1 MEVAAYFDFAK
12 GLLEKKYPKEEA
24 ENLLFWIFEDTLL
37 IKKAHIRLFSKELS
51 ELEIT
56 QVNNIL
62 ERLLAGEPLQ
72 YIYGYAYFKDLVLAV
87 NNAVL
92 IPRPETEE
100 LVNWAEESLDAD
112 LSLNEVLDICTGS
125 GCIALSLKKQYP
137 NKKVNAIDVSE
148 KALEN
153 AQKNANQLQLNVTF
167 EMLDVL
173 DPLGQENL
181 VSHAAQVW
189 LCNPPYIT
197 EAEKQ
202 SMHENVL
209 EHEPHLALFVPD
221 NDPLLFYR
229 IVSNCFIKNKHAK
242 FLLFEMSEFQEES
255 LKVMLNGMNLKYSFK
270 KDLQSK
276 TRMLRLS
283 K

>member
-1 MEVAAYFDFAK
+1 MEVAVYFDFAK
-12 GLLEKKYPKEEA
+12 ELLEKKYPKQEA

-56 QVNNIL
+56 QVNNII
-62 ERLLAGEPLQ
+62 EKLLTGEPLQ
-72 YIYGYAYFKDLVLAV
+72 YIYGYAYFKDLVLKV

-100 LVNWAEESLDAD
+100 LVNWAEEVLNDDPSLT
-112 LSLNEVLDICTGS
+112 SILDICTGS

-137 NKKVNAIDVSE
+137 NKKISALDVSE
-148 KALEN
+148 RAIEI
-153 AQKNANQLQLNVTF
+153 AQKNANQLQLNVSF
-167 EMLDVL
+167 ELVDL
-173 DPLGQENL
+173 LEPLGQEKL
-181 VSHAAQVW
+181 ISHAAQAW
-189 LCNPPYIT
+189 ICNPPYIT

-202 SMHENVL
+202 SMHANVL
-209 EHEPHLALFVPD
+209 EHEPHIALFVPN

-229 IVSNCFIKNKHAK
+229 IVSNCFMKNEHAK
-242 FLLFEMSEFQEES
+242 YVFFEISEFQEES
-255 LKVMLNGMNLKYSFK
+255 LKVMLNDLNLKYSFK

>member
-12 GLLEKKYPKEEA
+12 GLLEKKYPREEA

-37 IKKAHIRLFSKELS
+37 IKKAHIRLFSKELG

-87 NNAVL
+87 SNAVL

-112 LSLNEVLDICTGS
+112 PSLVGVLDICTGS
-125 GCIALSLKKQYP
+125 GCIALSLKKHYP
-137 NKKVNAIDVSE
+137 NNKVSAIDVSE
-148 KALEN
+148 SALKI
-153 AQKNANQLQLNVTF
+153 AQKNANQLQLNVAF
-167 EMLDVL
+167 ELGDIL
-173 DPLGQENL
+173 DPLGQEKL
-181 VSHAAQVW
+181 ISHAAQVW
-189 LCNPPYIT
+189 LCNPPYIA

-209 EHEPHLALFVPD
+209 KYEPHLALFVPN

-229 IVSNCFIKNKHAK
+229 IVSNCFMKNEYAR
-242 FLLFEMSEFQEES
+242 FLFFEISEFQEES
-255 LKVMLNGMNLKYSFK
+255 LKIMLNDLNIKYSFK